1 MCFSWNFRHMFV
13 NSVTVEGR
21 VVIKSKETFVF
32 GFIVFLCSP
41 FAFTGKRWLGQL
53 WTRRFSIPIVP
64 LFPSPWWTVIGSDR
78 GRSRAA
84 GGFSGQLTD
93 VAWRAR
99 IRCFGVAGVLGIS
112 AAEVQF

>member
-1 MCFSWNFRHMFV
+1 MKGYAMRPM
-13 NSVTVEGR
+13 R
-21 VVIKSKETFVF
+21 VDLSKLACAADLTFVF

-64 LFPSPWWTVIGSDR
+64 LLPSPWWTVIGSDR

-99 IRCFGVAGVLGIS
+99 IWCFGVAGVLGIGT
-112 AAEVQF
+112 AEVQF